1 MQKTT
6 QDRKRKMNAKE
17 KQRLLVVAGIIVFS
31 ILIVFG
37 IVYFVFRSRVMST
50 ADNEIYNNVYVETVD
65 VSGMKKA
72 EAKKAVEAKIKKY
85 QEQSISLHIEE
96 ENVQVTLGEIGFTIK
111 DVDGLVEKA
120 LDYGKDG
127 SIWSRY
133 FEVKKLD
140 KGKEVISAIYKID
153 SGKAKAVFEEAINA
167 LMVLGYSALEAKGA
181 VSNVDRSLDNVE
193 AIIKA
198 SLKQLM

>member
-37 IVYFVFRSRVMST
+37 ILYFVFRSRVMST

-96 ENVQVTLGEIGFTIK
+96 ENVQVTLGEIGFAIK

-120 LDYGKDG
+120 LNYGKDG

-140 KGKEVISAIYKID
+140 KGKKSFMQY
-153 SGKAKAVFEEAINA
+153 
-167 LMVLGYSALEAKGA
+167 M
-181 VSNVDRSLDNVE
+181 RST
-193 AIIKA
+193 ARRRRQF
-198 SLKQLM
+198 LKRKRSRWKK

>member
-1 MQKTT
+1 MNFYDKKVRKIMAITIMVIIIAMVATSVIPYLVQRGLIMQKTT

-37 IVYFVFRSRVMST
+37 ILYFVFRSRVMST

-96 ENVQVTLGEIGFTIK
+96 ENVQVTLGEIGFAIK

-120 LDYGKDG
+120 LNYGKDG

-133 FEVKKLD
+133 FSSS
-140 KGKEVISAIYKID
+140 I
-153 SGKAKAVFEEAINA
+153 
-167 LMVLGYSALEAKGA
+167 
-181 VSNVDRSLDNVE
+181 
-193 AIIKA
+193 
-198 SLKQLM
+198 